1 MKPLLPSQ
9 NSISLLLSA
18 LTLRSQLHLHS
29 LSLRP
34 FSSISTNK
42 AKWNSTTNVI
52 ITNPTLLIME
62 SCTTMLQLKQIQA
75 HMTRTAL
82 ITHTFPVSRVL
93 AFCALADSGD
103 IQYARVLFSQIERPN
118 TYMWNTMIRGY
129 CKAKIP
135 TIGFS
140 FFRQMARECVEMDR
154 RSFVFALKACEQFC
168 TVLEGESVHCWI
180 WKMGFDSDLV
190 VRNGLVHFYAECGC
204 LNFAREVFDQSFERD
219 VVTWTSM
226 IDGYVVHN
234 CSEEALKL
242 FNSMLMS
249 DVEPNEVTMIAVLS
263 ACSLKGDLTMGKSIH
278 EYIKKRNVNYSLNL
292 QNAMLDMYVKCGCL
306 VAAREVF
313 DDMKIRDV
321 FSWTIMVNGYAKFG
335 ELDLARKFFDAMPEK
350 NVVSWNAMIA
360 GYSQNNQ
367 PEEALKLF
375 RNLVG
380 VGLHPIEN
388 TLVCVLSA
396 CGQLGSLDLGQWIH
410 HYYINQ
416 KRIQP
421 SVILANAFID
431 MYAKCGSIDA
441 AAMIF
446 NETVERD
453 LVSWNS
459 MIAGYASHGHATK
472 ALVLFDEMINMGFK
486 PDEITFVGVLSACS
500 HGGLVSVGREYF
512 KSMKRNFGIEP
523 TVEHYA
529 CMIDLFGRVGLL
541 EEAYELITKMPM
553 EASVAAWGALLN
565 ACRMHGNVE
574 VGKLSAFKLL
584 DLDPEDSGIYSLL
597 ANICAHERRWGDVRM
612 VRSMMRERGVKKT
625 PGSSL
630 IEVEGEF
637 YEFLVADGS
646 HPQSEDIYRVLNEIF
661 LLSKVEDSVPGT
673 KLN

>member
-1 MKPLLPSQ
+1 
-9 NSISLLLSA
+9 
-18 LTLRSQLHLHS
+18 
-29 LSLRP
+29 
-34 FSSISTNK
+34 
-42 AKWNSTTNVI
+42 
-52 ITNPTLLIME
+52 ME
-62 SCTTMLQLKQIQA
+62 SCTSMLQTETNSSP
-75 HMTRTAL
+75 HD
-82 ITHTFPVSRVL
+82 THWPHHSHIPVSRVL
-93 AFCALADSGD
+93 AFCALADACD
-103 IQYARVLFSQIERPN
+103 IQYGHVLFSQIEKPN

-135 TIGFS
+135 TMGFS
-140 FFRQMARECVEMDR
+140 FFRGMVRERVEMDR

-180 WKMGFDSDLV
+180 WKMGFDWDLV

-204 LNFAREVFDQSFERD
+204 LKFAREVFDQSFVRD

-234 CSEEALKL
+234 CSEQALEL
-242 FNSMLMS
+242 FNSMLLS

-263 ACSLKGDLTMGKSIH
+263 ACSLKEDLTMGKSIH
-278 EYIKKRNVNYSLNL
+278 EHIKNRNVNHSLNL

-313 DDMKIRDV
+313 YDMKTRDV
-321 FSWTIMVNGYAKFG
+321 FSWTSMVNGFAKFG

-375 RNLVG
+375 RSMLG
-380 VGLHPIEN
+380 VGLDPIEN

-416 KRIQP
+416 KQIQP

-446 NETVERD
+446 NEMVERD

-459 MIAGYASHGHATK
+459 MITGYASHGHATK
-472 ALVLFDEMINMGFK
+472 ALVLFEEMISMGFK

-500 HGGLVSVGREYF
+500 HGGLVSV
-512 KSMKRNFGIEP
+512 
-523 TVEHYA
+523 
-529 CMIDLFGRVGLL
+529 
-541 EEAYELITKMPM
+541 EEAYELITKIPM
-553 EASVAAWGALLN
+553 EASIAAWGALLDD
-565 ACRMHGNVE
+565 CGKHGNVE
-574 VGKLSAFKLL
+574 VAKLSAFKLL

-625 PGSSL
+625 PGRSL
-630 IEVEGEF
+630 IEVEGKF

-646 HPQSEDIYRVLNEIF
+646 HPQSEEIYRVLNEIF
-661 LLSKVEDSVPGT
+661 LLSKLEDSVPDT
-673 KLN
+673 AQFMNLNVYCDAFLTN

>member
-1 MKPLLPSQ
+1 
-9 NSISLLLSA
+9 
-18 LTLRSQLHLHS
+18 
-29 LSLRP
+29 
-34 FSSISTNK
+34 
-42 AKWNSTTNVI
+42 
-52 ITNPTLLIME
+52 ME

-103 IQYARVLFSQIERPN
+103 IQYARMLFSQIERPN

-154 RSFVFALKACEQFC
+154 RSFFFALKACEQFC

-190 VRNGLVHFYAECGC
+190 VGNGLVHFYAECGC

-278 EYIKKRNVNYSLNL
+278 EYIKKRNVNCSLNL

-335 ELDLARKFFDAMPEK
+335 DLDLARKFFNAMPEK
-350 NVVSWNAMIA
+350 NVVSWNAVIA

-388 TLVCVLSA
+388 TL
-396 CGQLGSLDLGQWIH
+396 
-410 HYYINQ
+410 
-416 KRIQP
+416 RIQP

-431 MYAKCGSIDA
+431 VYAKCGSIDA

-512 KSMKRNFGIEP
+512 KSMNRNFGIEP

-529 CMIDLFGRVGLL
+529 CVIDLFGRVGLL
-541 EEAYELITKMPM
+541 DEAYELITKMPM

-574 VGKLSAFKLL
+574 VGKLSAFRLL

-630 IEVEGEF
+630 IEEEGEF

-661 LLSKVEDSVPGT
+661 LLSKVEDSVPDT
-673 KLN
+673 KLNS

>member
-1 MKPLLPSQ
+1 
-9 NSISLLLSA
+9 
-18 LTLRSQLHLHS
+18 
-29 LSLRP
+29 
-34 FSSISTNK
+34 
-42 AKWNSTTNVI
+42 
-52 ITNPTLLIME
+52 
-62 SCTTMLQLKQIQA
+62 MLQLKQIQA

-190 VRNGLVHFYAECGC
+190 VRNGLVHLYAECGC
-204 LNFAREVFDQSFERD
+204 LNFAREVFDRSFERD

-410 HYYINQ
+410 HFYINQ
-416 KRIQP
+416 KRIQS

-472 ALVLFDEMINMGFK
+472 ALVLFDEMINMRFK

-500 HGGLVSVGREYF
+500 HGGLVPVGREYF
-512 KSMKRNFGIEP
+512 KSMNRNFGIEP

-529 CMIDLFGRVGLL
+529 CVIDLFGRVGLL

-584 DLDPEDSGIYSLL
+584 DLDPEDSGI
-597 ANICAHERRWGDVRM
+597 
-612 VRSMMRERGVKKT
+612 
-625 PGSSL
+625 
-630 IEVEGEF
+630 
-637 YEFLVADGS
+637 
-646 HPQSEDIYRVLNEIF
+646 
-661 LLSKVEDSVPGT
+661 
-673 KLN
+673 

>member
-1 MKPLLPSQ
+1 
-9 NSISLLLSA
+9 
-18 LTLRSQLHLHS
+18 
-29 LSLRP
+29 
-34 FSSISTNK
+34 
-42 AKWNSTTNVI
+42 
-52 ITNPTLLIME
+52 
-62 SCTTMLQLKQIQA
+62 MLQLKQIQA
-75 HMTRTAL
+75 HMTRTGL

-93 AFCALADSGD
+93 AFCALAEAGD
-103 IQYARVLFSQIERPN
+103 IQYAHVLFSQIEKPN

-135 TIGFS
+135 TMGFS
-140 FFRQMARECVEMDR
+140 FFRGMVRERVEMDR

-180 WKMGFDSDLV
+180 WKMGFDWDLV

-204 LNFAREVFDQSFERD
+204 LKFAREVFDQSFVRD

-234 CSEEALKL
+234 CSEEALEL
-242 FNSMLMS
+242 FNSMLLS

-263 ACSLKGDLTMGKSIH
+263 ACSLKEDLTMGKSIH
-278 EYIKKRNVNYSLNL
+278 EHIKNRNVNHSLNL

-313 DDMKIRDV
+313 YDMKTRDV
-321 FSWTIMVNGYAKFG
+321 FSWTSMVNGFAKFG

-375 RNLVG
+375 RSMLG
-380 VGLHPIEN
+380 VGLDPIEN

-416 KRIQP
+416 KWIQP

-446 NETVERD
+446 KEMVERD

-459 MIAGYASHGHATK
+459 MITGYASHGHATK
-472 ALVLFDEMINMGFK
+472 ALVLFEEMISMGFK

-512 KSMKRNFGIEP
+512 KGMKINYGIEP
-523 TVEHYA
+523 KVEHYA
-529 CMIDLFGRVGLL
+529 CMIDLFGRMGLL

-553 EASVAAWGALLN
+553 EASIAAWGALLD
-565 ACRMHGNVE
+565 ACRRHGNVE
-574 VGKLSAFKLL
+574 VAKLSAFKLL

-625 PGSSL
+625 PGRSL
-630 IEVEGEF
+630 IEVEGKF

-646 HPQSEDIYRVLNEIF
+646 HPQSEEIYRVLNEIF
-661 LLSKVEDSVPGT
+661 LLSKLEDSVPDT
-673 KLN
+673 AQFMNLNVYCDAFLTN